1 MRVLVTGSAGFIGFH
16 TSLFLLK
23 KGIEVYGLDNIND
36 YYDRSLKKARLSI
49 LEKMDN
55 FSFYKNDLEEIDKI
69 DKIVGEN
76 NITHIINLAAQAGV
90 RYSLKNPHAYVKSNL
105 AGFVNILEVSRKHKI
120 KKLVFASSS
129 SIYGDNTKYPSSEG
143 DKTDSPISL
152 YGATK
157 KSNELMAYSYF
168 KLYRLESIG
177 LRFFSVYGPWGRP
190 DMAMFLFTKAI
201 LNNEKIDVYNF
212 GKMKRDFTY
221 IDDIVSG
228 IYNSLDVKKEFD
240 IYNLGNNE
248 TVQLMDLINLIEDN
262 LGKKA
267 DINLMPM
274 QKGDIESSCADI
286 EKGKL
291 DLNYNPKTSIEMGVE
306 NFINWYKTYYRIE
319 IWIH

>member
-306 NFINWYKTYYRIE
+306 NFINWYKTYYRIKL
-319 IWIH
+319 

>member
-319 IWIH
+319 I